1 LSLQC
6 LDSQL
11 MARGECGTCGTV
23 MSFRAEPVQLAS
35 DQIFSEPEQTS
46 PLARRPGKKPLRF
59 R

>member
-1 LSLQC
+1 
-6 LDSQL
+6 

-35 DQIFSEPEQTS
+35 DQIFSEPEQTL